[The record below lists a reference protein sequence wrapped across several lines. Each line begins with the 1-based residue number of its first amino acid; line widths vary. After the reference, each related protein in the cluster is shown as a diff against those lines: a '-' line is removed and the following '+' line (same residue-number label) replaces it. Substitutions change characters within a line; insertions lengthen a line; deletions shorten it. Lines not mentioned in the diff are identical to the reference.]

1 MRLCLLLQRAA
12 ATRGGS
18 GDGSGRR
25 GDVYETEERYIT
37 IIKYSGL
44 ERQEEG
50 RRETAG
56 GIGLSCLRWRS
67 TAAGCWLT
75 GVMLARWPSA
85 CSKASKRRCAG
96 KLPALPACLRACC
109 PRVVLRARLLP
120 TAPISKA
127 HPPASNS
134 HVYRPYRPTCL
145 VFADLPASSH
155 ARSCRHPQLNPSP
168 SCELPSTVQACTACT
183 PTIDYLR

>member
-25 GDVYETEERYIT
+25 GNVYETEERYIT
-37 IIKYSGL
+37 IIEYSGL

-67 TAAGCWLT
+67 TAAG
-75 GVMLARWPSA
+75 VMLAGHQHVP
-85 CSKASKRRCAG
+85 KQASDVAQGNC
-96 KLPALPACLRACC
+96 PPCLRACC

-120 TAPISKA
+120 TTPISKA

-134 HVYRPYRPTCL
+134 LVYHPYRPTCL

-155 ARSCRHPQLNPSP
+155 ARSCRLPQLSPSP
-168 SCELPSTVQACTACT
+168 SCELPSTVQAGTACT
-183 PTIDYLR
+183 PMNDYLR